1 MLNTMKQSTL
11 DRGKYIFPEIYVI
24 ESETEECI
32 AASVGQGLNDY
43 DNNNLLDD
51 DEDFN

>member
-1 MLNTMKQSTL
+1 MKQSTFE
-11 DRGKYIFPEIYVI
+11 RGKYIFPETYVI
-24 ESETEECI
+24 ESDIEESI
-32 AASVGQGLNDY
+32 AVSTGQSLNDF

>member
-1 MLNTMKQSTL
+1 MNKKTL
-11 DRGKYIFPEIYVI
+11 APLRETYTAPFILEFY
-24 ESETEECI
+24 SETEECI